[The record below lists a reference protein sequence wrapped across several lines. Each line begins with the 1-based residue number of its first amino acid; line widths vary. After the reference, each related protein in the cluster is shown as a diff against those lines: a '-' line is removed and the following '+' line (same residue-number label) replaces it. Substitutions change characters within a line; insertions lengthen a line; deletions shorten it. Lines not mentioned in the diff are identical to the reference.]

1 MSNTANIAVL
11 RKMLVG
17 EYDDLRRQLTRR
29 LGSDDVAR
37 EVLQETYLHL
47 DRPSLLS
54 VIDSPK
60 RYLLTIATNIA
71 RMRFRRERRL
81 VNLNDLDEALDF
93 VDEAPDPLRSFEAR
107 QEFEA
112 LKAAFDELTPRRR
125 YILFASRLEG
135 RRLRDIADELYVSQ
149 RLVEKELKAALIFCG
164 SKISRDVIQ
173 RFGPGTREASHMDAS
188 SVRSTREDRHDDGE

>member
-1 MSNTANIAVL
+1 MNKPADAAVL
-11 RKMLVG
+11 RQLLVG

-29 LGSDDVAR
+29 LGSEDVAS

-47 DRPSLLS
+47 QRPSRIGI
-54 VIDSPK
+54 IDSPK

-81 VNLNDLDEALDF
+81 TSLSDLDATLGF
-93 VDEAPDPLRSFEAR
+93 VDDAPDPLRSLEAR

-135 RRLRDIADELYVSQ
+135 RRLRDIAEELGVTQ
-149 RLVEKELKAALIFCG
+149 RYIEMELKDALIQCG
-164 SKISRDVIQ
+164 TKMRRNVIQ
-173 RFGPGTREASHMDAS
+173 RFGPRFPEASVSEAAM
-188 SVRSTREDRHDDGE
+188 TPEKREVDDDQAK

>member
-1 MSNTANIAVL
+1 MSNPADVAVL
-11 RKMLVG
+11 RQMLVG

-47 DRPSLLS
+47 ERPSRFS
-54 VIDSPK
+54 VIDSPR

-71 RMRFRRERRL
+71 RMRFRREKRL
-81 VNLNDLDEALDF
+81 SSLSDLDEALGF
-93 VDEAPDPLRSFEAR
+93 VDDAPDPLQSLEAR

-125 YILFASRLEG
+125 YILYASRLEG
-135 RRLRDIADELYVSQ
+135 RRLRDIADELDVSQ
-149 RLVEKELKAALIFCG
+149 RLIEKELKAALMFCG
-164 SKISRDVIQ
+164 SKISRNVIQ
-173 RFGPGTREASHMDAS
+173 RFGPGAREASNMDAS
-188 SVRSTREDRHDDGE
+188 SVRLTREDRHDDAE